1 VIIYLLLPR
10 LFFKNLWLLTA
21 SLWFYFW
28 GEFEYIG
35 VLFLSIFINYIGGFL
50 IEFGKNRKLFLYVT
64 VAINLF
70 ILFYYKYLGFVICS
84 IFSSENSITDN
95 WQDIHLPLG
104 ISFFT
109 FQGISYLVDLY
120 RKEAG
125 IEKNIFNLALYISM
139 FPQLIAGPI
148 VRYSTIATSLK
159 SRVHSKEK
167 FIHGIS
173 LFVIGLG
180 FKVLLANNF
189 ALVADTIFDLSQFEL
204 STSLAWL
211 GLLSYTLQIYF
222 DFNGYSVMAIGLGS
236 IFGFKFPLN
245 FNYPYIS
252 QSITEFWRR
261 WHITLSTWFKDYL
274 YIPLG
279 GNRKGAFRTYLNLIV
294 VFFLCGIWHGASW
307 IFIFW
312 GLYQGVFLILE
323 RLWLKDKLN
332 AAYPFIRHIYT
343 LFVILT
349 GWLLFRSNDMSQ
361 FSSYFKTLFGFN
373 ASSSIDLLFSEFLTL
388 KLIVLFL
395 FALVLSTPITYKLFI
410 KSDSEMKT
418 LSSLTPNQYQLIVPL
433 LWYILLM
440 IILLLSVSSIC
451 NQTYN
456 PFIYFRF

>member
-1 VIIYLLLPR
+1 
-10 LFFKNLWLLTA
+10 
-21 SLWFYFW
+21 
-28 GEFEYIG
+28 
-35 VLFLSIFINYIGGFL
+35 
-50 IEFGKNRKLFLYVT
+50 
-64 VAINLF
+64 
-70 ILFYYKYLGFVICS
+70 
-84 IFSSENSITDN
+84 
-95 WQDIHLPLG
+95 
-104 ISFFT
+104 
-109 FQGISYLVDLY
+109 
-120 RKEAG
+120 
-125 IEKNIFNLALYISM
+125 
-139 FPQLIAGPI
+139 
-148 VRYSTIATSLK
+148 
-159 SRVHSKEK
+159 
-167 FIHGIS
+167 
-173 LFVIGLG
+173 LG